1 MDNNKKN
8 KGKKSFSI
16 FVLWI
21 MGSLFVIVLWIG
33 SLLIFTYALPC
44 IGWTEKGSIG
54 DSFGAV
60 NALFSGFA
68 FLAFVITIYLQ
79 FTELR
84 QSKIDRDI
92 QSFEDKFFQL
102 IRVYNDILDGIE
114 KPQRVGGSTGAIL
127 IIKGR
132 RRFVDLYNAFNKA
145 YEAEVNK
152 NQGDTPLVN
161 IQRAHDD
168 LFERNQHE
176 LGHYFRNLYHIVVF
190 IHTSKFTYDIRKSYI
205 KLLRAQLS
213 SHELLLLFYNCL
225 STVGARKF
233 KPLIE
238 RYALLEHMPKLVHD
252 EHRNLY
258 NIGAFVEV
266 DIESQ

>member
-1 MDNNKKN
+1 MSIKHEKE
-8 KGKKSFSI
+8 KKSFSI
-16 FVLWI
+16 FALWI
-21 MGSLFVIVLWIG
+21 FGSLVVIVLWVA
-33 SLLIFTYALPC
+33 SLLIFTYALSY
-44 IGWTEKGSIG
+44 IGWTDKGNIG

-60 NALFSGFA
+60 NTLFSGFA
-68 FLAFVITIYLQ
+68 FLAVVITIYLQ

-114 KPQRVGGSTGAIL
+114 TPQRIGGSTGTIL
-127 IIKGR
+127 LIKGR
-132 RRFVDLYNAFNKA
+132 RRFIGLYDEFNKA
-145 YEAEVNK
+145 YIVASNENK
-152 NQGDTPLVN
+152 GDSPLAN
-161 IQRAHDD
+161 IQRAYDAV
-168 LFERNQHE
+168 FERNQHE
-176 LGHYFRNLYHIVVF
+176 LGHYFRNLYHIVIF
-190 IHTSKFTYDIRKSYI
+190 IHESKFSYDTRKSYI

-225 STVGARKF
+225 SNAGVFKF

-238 RYALLEHMPKLVHD
+238 RYALLEHMPKLAHD

-258 NIGAFVEV
+258 NIGAFIEV
-266 DIESQ
+266 DVEPK